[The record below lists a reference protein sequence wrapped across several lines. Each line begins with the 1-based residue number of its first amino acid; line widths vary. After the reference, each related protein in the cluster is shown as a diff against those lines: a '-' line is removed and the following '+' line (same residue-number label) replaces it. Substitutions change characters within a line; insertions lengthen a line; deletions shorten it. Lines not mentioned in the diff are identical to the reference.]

1 MEPSMLQSA
10 QSLLTEL
17 RRALDFAPAAVVAVV
32 LFLTAIIV
40 AWIIHAVVGRV
51 LLRMAGERHPFAR
64 QILLSTWRL
73 TRLALMLFA
82 LIVTLPTAPLAD
94 ATRATLGKA
103 FLVGAIILVGWAT
116 IEIVN
121 VLASLYLQRFAG
133 EDDQARKRATQIGI
147 LKGAAITLLILTTA
161 GAALM
166 TFDSVRQFG
175 VSLFASAGVAGLV
188 VGFAAR
194 PVLSNMIAGVQIAIT
209 QPISLNDIV
218 IVEGEWGRIDEI
230 TGTYVVVLT
239 WDLRRLV
246 VPLTY
251 FIEKPFQN
259 WTRGSTNLLGAVV
272 FYADYTVPVDRV
284 RAKVEE
290 IVKASPRWDGKV
302 VSLQVTDARPDTLEL
317 RALASA
323 VNASD
328 AWDLRC
334 ELREKL
340 IAFLQSECPGALPK
354 RRQQTVA
361 DVILERPQ
369 HGIGL
374 HRLQDS

>member
-1 MEPSMLQSA
+1 MLPSA

-17 RRALDFAPAAVVAVV
+17 RRALAFAPDAVVAAV
-32 LFLTAIIV
+32 LFGTAIIV
-40 AWIIHAVVGRV
+40 AWIIHAITGRV
-51 LLRMAGERHPFAR
+51 LLRLASEGHPLAR
-64 QILLSTWRL
+64 QIVLATWRL

-82 LIVTLPTAPLAD
+82 LIVTLPTAPLAE
-94 ATRATLGKA
+94 ATRAMLSKI
-103 FLVGAIILVGWAT
+103 FVVGTVILVGWAV
-116 IEIVN
+116 IEMVN
-121 VLASLYLQRFAG
+121 VLASLYLQRFEG
-133 EDDQARKRATQIGI
+133 ENDRQARKRVTQVGI
-147 LKGAAITLLILTTA
+147 LKGAVITLLILTTA

-175 VSLFASAGVAGLV
+175 ISLFASAGVAGLV
-188 VGFAAR
+188 VGLAAR
-194 PVLSNMIAGVQIAIT
+194 PVLSNMIAGMQIAIT

-259 WTRGSTNLLGAVV
+259 WSRSATNLLGAVV
-272 FYADYTVPVDRV
+272 FYADYSVPVDRV

-290 IVKASPRWDGKV
+290 IAKASPRWDGKV
-302 VSLQVTDARPDTLEL
+302 ANLQVTDAGTDAIEL
-317 RALASA
+317 RAVASA
-323 VNASD
+323 ANAGD

-340 IAFLQSECPGALPK
+340 IAFLQSEYPGALPK
-354 RRQQTVA
+354 RRQQAVVDSVA
-361 DVILERPQ
+361 ERPQ

>member
-1 MEPSMLQSA
+1 MLQNA
-10 QSLLTEL
+10 QSLLSEL
-17 RRALDFAPAAVVAVV
+17 RRLLDFAPDAIVAAV
-32 LFLTAIIV
+32 LFLTAILV
-40 AWIIHAVVGRV
+40 AWIIHAIAWRV
-51 LLRMAGERHPFAR
+51 LVRLAGERHPFAR
-64 QILLSTWRL
+64 QTLISTKGL

-82 LIVTLPTAPLAD
+82 LMVTLPTAPLANEIRS
-94 ATRATLGKA
+94 ALGKA
-103 FLVGAIILVGWAT
+103 LLVAAIILIGWAAIAMVT
-116 IEIVN
+116 MV
-121 VLASLYLQRFAG
+121 ASLYQQRFTG
-133 EDDQARKRATQIGI
+133 EDDRQARKRVTQIGI
-147 LKGAAITLLILTTA
+147 LKGAAITLLILLTA

-175 VSLFASAGVAGLV
+175 VSLFASAGVAGLIA
-188 VGFAAR
+188 GFAAR
-194 PVLSNMIAGVQIAIT
+194 PVLSNMIAGMQIAIT

-218 IVEGEWGRIDEI
+218 IVEGEWGHIDEI

-239 WDLRRLV
+239 WDLRRLI

-272 FYADYTVPVDRV
+272 FYVDYTVPVDRV
-284 RAKVEE
+284 RVKVEE
-290 IVKASPRWDGKV
+290 IVKASSRWDGKV
-302 VSLQVTDARPDTLEL
+302 VNLQVTDAKVDALEL

-323 VNASD
+323 ANAAD

-334 ELREKL
+334 ELRERL
-340 IAFLQSECPGALPK
+340 IAFLQSDYPQAFPK

-361 DVILERPQ
+361 DVLLDRPQ

-374 HRLQDS
+374 HRAQDS

>member
-1 MEPSMLQSA
+1 MLQNA
-10 QSLLTEL
+10 QSLLNEL
-17 RRALDFAPAAVVAVV
+17 RRLLDFAPDAIVAAV
-32 LFLTAIIV
+32 LFLMAILV
-40 AWIIHAVVGRV
+40 AWIIHAIAWRV
-51 LLRMAGERHPFAR
+51 LLRLAGERHPFAR
-64 QILLSTWRL
+64 QTLISTKGL
-73 TRLALMLFA
+73 TRLALMLLA
-82 LIVTLPTAPLAD
+82 LVVTLPTAPLAN
-94 ATRATLGKA
+94 AIRGALGKA
-103 FLVGAIILVGWAT
+103 LLVAAIILIGWAA
-116 IEIVN
+116 IDMVN
-121 VLASLYLQRFAG
+121 MLASLYQQRFAG
-133 EDDQARKRATQIGI
+133 EDDRQARKRVTQIGI
-147 LKGAAITLLILTTA
+147 LKGAAITLLILLTA
-161 GAALM
+161 SAALM

-194 PVLSNMIAGVQIAIT
+194 PVLSNMIAGMQIAIT

-230 TGTYVVVLT
+230 TGTNVVVLT
-239 WDLRRLV
+239 WDLRRLI

-272 FYADYTVPVDRV
+272 FYADYTVPVERLRD
-284 RAKVEE
+284 KVEE

-302 VSLQVTDARPDTLEL
+302 VNLQVTDAKVDALEL

-323 VNASD
+323 ANAAD

-340 IAFLQSECPGALPK
+340 IAFLQSEYPQAFPK

-361 DVILERPQ
+361 DVLLDRPQ

-374 HRLQDS
+374 HRAQDS

>member
-1 MEPSMLQSA
+1 MS
-10 QSLLTEL
+10 EL
-17 RRALDFAPAAVVAVV
+17 RRFLDFAPDAIVAAV
-32 LFLTAIIV
+32 LFLAAILV
-40 AWIIHAVVGRV
+40 AWIVHAIAWRV
-51 LLRMAGERHPFAR
+51 LVRLAGERHPFAR
-64 QILLSTWRL
+64 QTLISTKGL

-82 LIVTLPTAPLAD
+82 LMVALPTAPLAT
-94 ATRATLGKA
+94 AIRAGLSKA
-103 FLVGAIILVGWAT
+103 LLVAAIILIGWAAIDMVT
-116 IEIVN
+116 V
-121 VLASLYLQRFAG
+121 VASLYQRRFAG
-133 EDDQARKRATQIGI
+133 EDDRQARKRVTQIGI
-147 LKGAAITLLILTTA
+147 LKGAAITLLILLTA

-166 TFDSVRQFG
+166 SFDSVRQFG

-188 VGFAAR
+188 AGFAAR
-194 PVLSNMIAGVQIAIT
+194 PVLSNMIAGMQIAIT

-230 TGTYVVVLT
+230 TGTYVVVST
-239 WDLRRLV
+239 WDLRRLI

-272 FYADYTVPVDRV
+272 FYADYTVPVDRLRV
-284 RAKVEE
+284 KVEE

-302 VSLQVTDARPDTLEL
+302 VNLQVTDAKVDALEL

-323 VNASD
+323 ANASD
-328 AWDLRC
+328 TWDLRC

-340 IAFLQSECPGALPK
+340 IAFLQSEHPQAFPK

-361 DVILERPQ
+361 DVLLERPQ

-374 HRLQDS
+374 HRTQDS

>member
-1 MEPSMLQSA
+1 MLQNA

-17 RRALDFAPAAVVAVV
+17 RQALDFAPDAAVAAILLGLAVV
-32 LFLTAIIV
+32 V
-40 AWIIHAVVGRV
+40 AWIAHAIVFRI
-51 LLRMAGERHPFAR
+51 LLRLAGDRHPYLR
-64 QILLSTWRL
+64 QILLTTWRL
-73 TRLALMLFA
+73 TRLALMLLA
-82 LIVTLPTAPLAD
+82 LRITLPTVPLVD
-94 ATRATLGKA
+94 TTRAALGKA
-103 FLVGAIILVGWAT
+103 FLVFAIILVGWAT
-116 IEIVN
+116 VDMVN
-121 VLASLYLQRFAG
+121 VVADLYLRRFAG
-133 EDDQARKRATQIGI
+133 EDDRQARKRVTQVGI
-147 LKGAAITLLILTTA
+147 LKGAAITLLILATV

-175 VSLFASAGVAGLV
+175 VSLFASAGVAGLI
-188 VGFAAR
+188 VGLAAR

-209 QPISLNDIV
+209 QPISLNDVV

-239 WDLRRLV
+239 WDLRRLI

-272 FYADYTVPVDRV
+272 VYTDYTVPVDRV

-290 IVKASPRWDGKV
+290 IVKASPRWDGKA
-302 VSLQVTDARPDTLEL
+302 VSLQVTDAKADALEL

-323 VNASD
+323 ANASD

-340 IAFLQSECPGALPK
+340 IAFLQSECPEALPK

-361 DVILERPQ
+361 DIVMERPLR
-369 HGIGL
+369 GIGL
-374 HRLQDS
+374 HRESES

>member
-1 MEPSMLQSA
+1 MLQSA

-17 RRALDFAPAAVVAVV
+17 RRALDFAPDTVVAAV
-32 LFLTAIIV
+32 LFLTAIIA
-40 AWIIHAVVGRV
+40 AWIIHAIAVRV
-51 LLRMAGERHPFAR
+51 LIRLAGERHPFAR
-64 QILLSTWRL
+64 QILISTRGL

-82 LIVTLPTAPLAD
+82 LTVTLPTVPLAA
-94 ATRATLGKA
+94 ATSAALGKA
-103 FLVGAIILVGWAT
+103 FLVGAIVLVGWAT
-116 IEIVN
+116 INMVN
-121 VLASLYLQRFAG
+121 VVATLYLRRFTVDG
-133 EDDQARKRATQIGI
+133 EDNRQASKRVTQVAI
-147 LKGAAITLLILTTA
+147 LKGAAITLLIMVTA

-209 QPISLNDIV
+209 QPISLNDVV

-272 FYADYTVPVDRV
+272 VYADYTVPVDRV

-290 IVKASPRWDGKV
+290 IVKASPRWDSKV
-302 VSLQVTDARPDTLEL
+302 VNLQVTDARPDTLEL

-323 VNASD
+323 ANAGD

-354 RRQQTVA
+354 RRHQTVA
-361 DVILERPQ
+361 DIVVDSPQ
-369 HGIGL
+369 RGIGL

>member
-1 MEPSMLQSA
+1 MLQNA
-10 QSLLTEL
+10 QSLLSEL
-17 RRALDFAPAAVVAVV
+17 RRLLDFAPDAIVAAV
-32 LFLTAIIV
+32 LFLTAILV
-40 AWIIHAVVGRV
+40 AWIIHAIAWRV
-51 LLRMAGERHPFAR
+51 LVRLAGERHPFAR
-64 QILLSTWRL
+64 QTLISTKGL

-82 LIVTLPTAPLAD
+82 LMVTLPTAPLANEIRS
-94 ATRATLGKA
+94 ALGKA
-103 FLVGAIILVGWAT
+103 LLVAAIILIGWAAIAMVT
-116 IEIVN
+116 MV
-121 VLASLYLQRFAG
+121 ASLYQQRFTG
-133 EDDQARKRATQIGI
+133 EDDRQARKRVTQIGI
-147 LKGAAITLLILTTA
+147 LKGAAITLLILLTA

-175 VSLFASAGVAGLV
+175 VSLFASAGVAGLIA
-188 VGFAAR
+188 GFAAR
-194 PVLSNMIAGVQIAIT
+194 PVLSNMIAGMQIAIT

-218 IVEGEWGRIDEI
+218 IVEGEWGHIDEI

-239 WDLRRLV
+239 WDLRRLI

-272 FYADYTVPVDRV
+272 FYVDYTVPVDRV
-284 RAKVEE
+284 RVKVEE
-290 IVKASPRWDGKV
+290 IVKASSRWDGKV
-302 VSLQVTDARPDTLEL
+302 VNLQVTDAKVDALEL

-323 VNASD
+323 ANAAD

-340 IAFLQSECPGALPK
+340 IAFLQSDYPQAFPK

-361 DVILERPQ
+361 DVLLDRPQ

-374 HRLQDS
+374 HRAQDS